1 MLDDESF
8 QHDIFKWQ
16 ARRSGSTIT
25 VTGETASGMEFFHS
39 GIALVASMQTEAGDT
54 AAYAQA
60 TDGRWWLLR

>member
-1 MLDDESF
+1 MLDDESY

-25 VTGETASGMEFFHS
+25 VTGETASGMELLYS

-54 AAYAQA
+54 VAYAWA